1 MNEADKVADEL
12 HALNFY
18 LQRNIRY
25 HMRRAAFF
33 TRWSRFTSFVG
44 VFAGSAAAAAFI
56 SKLPIPVGA
65 GLAALVALA
74 AAIELVVGVG
84 QLAWR
89 HFDLRK
95 RYLEI
100 EEHLEAEE
108 TGLDDIR
115 GAWRS
120 IRRIEA
126 DEPPT
131 MSALELMVR
140 NDVICSMYE
149 QKDRGEHFIPIPWYM
164 TLTAHWIDWDVSQR
178 EPKPRP
184 QAA

>member
-1 MNEADKVADEL
+1 MNEADRVADEL
-12 HALNFY
+12 HTLSFY

-44 VFAGSAAAAAFI
+44 VFAGSTAAAAFI
-56 SKLPIPVGA
+56 SKLPIPVGV
-65 GLAALVALA
+65 GLAMLVAFA
-74 AAIELVVGVG
+74 SAIELVVGVG
-84 QLAWR
+84 QSAWR

-100 EEHLEAEE
+100 EEHLETREPELA
-108 TGLDDIR
+108 DIR
-115 GAWRS
+115 EAWRA

-140 NDVICSMYE
+140 NDVICSLYDQDE
-149 QKDRGEHFIPIPWYM
+149 RSEHFIPIPWYM
-164 TLTAHWIDWDVSQR
+164 TITAHWIDWDVSKR
-178 EPKPRP
+178 EPKPKP